1 MAPMPPMHHEL
12 VRIAK
17 KREIFNFFL
26 PEVCGLSVLEYA
38 PIQEIL
44 GTVRFVSF
52 FNVNTLKPEHHSG
65 TTSELRHELLCS
77 GYG

>member
-17 KREIFNFFL
+17 KRKIFNFFL
-26 PEVCGLSVLEYA
+26 PEVCGLSVSEYA

-44 GTVRFVSF
+44 GTVRFSLC
-52 FNVNTLKPEHHSG
+52 VNTLKPKLKHHTG